1 LEYEQAQEL
10 KEPGLD
16 LSVLTARQSPPH
28 PAIIR
33 TPPTFGNGTDTTWTP
48 IPDRWMLGTWFF
60 TRSNSLNYQSWRNMQ
75 WTLSPQE
82 PNSYNDTLTDLV
94 SWQVANSSQIFLSY
108 GIDTPSIV
116 GGIKQHNSY
125 HWVPPPPM
133 NIVNN
138 TWEVISW
145 GYDAVSVPYV
155 VLYETPGVGQN
166 QSAFDIISRSDKGVT
181 PKTMHA
187 INDGLVTLGN
197 QELITLAGQAKPL
210 RQDGARDGSLY
221 PICNATCQSNG
232 ELP

>member
-1 LEYEQAQEL
+1 
-10 KEPGLD
+10 
-16 LSVLTARQSPPH
+16 
-28 PAIIR
+28 
-33 TPPTFGNGTDTTWTP
+33 
-48 IPDRWMLGTWFF
+48 
-60 TRSNSLNYQSWRNMQ
+60 MQ